1 MFNIVSRLLRRTNVI
16 ALTIAVAIGGCST
29 MSVSE
34 MERRAEADAPSNQ
47 VELTKEI
54 QKMLKNKEFYAGP
67 IDGIGGPETLSALTA
82 YQNKNGLPS
91 TNGINAKAYGQLSI
105 WDINRELERKN
116 SERENNQAKQV
127 AANNSVTG
135 GGNSSSEGTSTTSS
149 GASVAEREAAKR
161 KELSHNDA
169 SVNFQVSCP
178 GLYIPKVYEKMY
190 QGMVPVYAMVVL
202 NNSSKRY
209 SGQYDL
215 VYKKGADA
223 VPSKTVFG
231 TTITGRQGYSETLTE
246 TKDFTVRP
254 GALTEFLL
262 IMKNQDAGAKIT
274 GIEAVDVFKCT
285 SP

>member
-1 MFNIVSRLLRRTNVI
+1 MFNMRNTLLQWTNVI
-16 ALTIAVAIGGCST
+16 VLAVAVAVGGCST

-34 MERRAEADAPSNQ
+34 MEKINEADAPSDQ

-54 QKMLKNKEFYAGP
+54 QKMLKNKGFYAGP
-67 IDGIGGPETLSALTA
+67 IDGIGGPGTLSALTA

-91 TNGINAKAYGQLSI
+91 TNGINAKAYGQLSV

-116 SERENNQAKQV
+116 SERENKQARQV
-127 AANNSVTG
+127 AVNNSVTS
-135 GGNSSSEGTSTTSS
+135 GGNSSSEGTSTSSS

-178 GLYIPKVYEKMY
+178 GLYIPKVYEKMH
-190 QGMVPVYAMVVL
+190 QGMVPVYAMAVL
-202 NNSSKRY
+202 NNSNKRY
-209 SGQYDL
+209 SVQYDL

-223 VPSKTVFG
+223 VPSKTAFG
-231 TTITGRQGYSETLTE
+231 TTFTGRQGYSETLTE

-254 GALTEFLL
+254 GALTVVYL

>member
-1 MFNIVSRLLRRTNVI
+1 MLNIKRVQLQWINVI
-16 ALTIAVAIGGCST
+16 VLALAVVISGCST
-29 MSVSE
+29 MSVSD
-34 MERRAEADAPSNQ
+34 MERHYEANAPTDQ
-47 VELTKEI
+47 VELTKAI
-54 QKMLKNKEFYAGP
+54 QKMLKDKGFYTGAV
-67 IDGIGGPETLSALTA
+67 DGIGGPKTLAALTA

-105 WDINRELERKN
+105 WDSSRELERRK
-116 SERENNQAKQV
+116 SEQQNEQVRQV

-135 GGNSSSEGTSTTSS
+135 GVNSSSEGTSTSSSSTSI
-149 GASVAEREAAKR
+149 AEREAAKR

-169 SVNFQVSCP
+169 IVNFQVSCP

-223 VPSKTVFG
+223 VPSKNVFG
-231 TTITGRQGYSETLTE
+231 TTFAGRQGYSETLTE

-274 GIEAVDVFKCT
+274 GIEAIDVFKCT